1 MASFDPN
8 QQDSK
13 DEASGESEYSKDS
26 GFTEFA
32 SSEGKNQIR
41 IVLVGSTGS
50 GKSATGN
57 TILNDTC
64 FESKLSFSSIT
75 SSCRS
80 KKKKIFGKDVQVVDT
95 PGLFDTRGISEKTTK
110 KEIVKCIY
118 MTSPGPHCFL
128 LVMDP
133 SRFTKEHKDGVDCL
147 FEFFGNNVFRY
158 FIILFTKK
166 DEIDRTYDR
175 LEDLIATVPS
185 EFSEIIKKCKN
196 RCIAF
201 NNNAPS
207 HVRSSQVQDLLNM
220 IDRIVQDNDGYY
232 TNAMYIQA
240 EQKMIRREMEIKKK
254 REEKMERELEELRFQ
269 METMKIDS
277 EMKERMFRE
286 LREKNLNLRST
297 REEAVRDIEKDA
309 TSIISLLTSAFTLG
323 KLIVDFVDG

>member
-1 MASFDPN
+1 M
-8 QQDSK
+8 
-13 DEASGESEYSKDS
+13 
-26 GFTEFA
+26 
-32 SSEGKNQIR
+32 
-41 IVLVGSTGS
+41 LVGSTGS